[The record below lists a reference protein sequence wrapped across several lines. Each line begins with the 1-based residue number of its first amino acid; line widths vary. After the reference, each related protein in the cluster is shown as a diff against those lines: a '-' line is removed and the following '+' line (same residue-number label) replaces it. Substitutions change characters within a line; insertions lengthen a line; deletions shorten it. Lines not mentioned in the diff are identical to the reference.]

1 MKENI
6 SIFKNTIRKRRAI
19 SNISENG
26 SHNESKEEQNR
37 SKNSIKTFHRKTAS
51 SCLYG
56 SYLSFNLETELSNNL
71 NIDEINN
78 YQICDESK
86 SNAKNSKKLNQ
97 SKEKDDG
104 ALNDLSFHSYEID
117 NNSNNSITSKTNED
131 RNNSNKKNRLDRDIY
146 DKNNNGQSIKP
157 ENINKGKENKC
168 NNIEKSFVSFKN
180 NLKYIK
186 DKDERATQSYL
197 LALGMTIK
205 QNKKDEKDQYLPTA
219 SVIEEEKSD
228 MVESRSEYT
237 NTKNNIL
244 LEDSLNNSKNKNE
257 EYYIKKDIL
266 KLNNNNSQQNNDYKR
281 GTYINIDI
289 KNNDYNKRRDL
300 IQNKFNLINVNKT
313 NKKTIK
319 RNENNLERNEKL
331 IKMTDALKEIID
343 KNNKKE
349 ESKRMR
355 LKKNKDILLNS
366 FFNLTYNGKK
376 NKINESYNNETK
388 ENNKTFFK
396 NTEHNNN
403 GEKLSNRKDK
413 EFPFFHK
420 KKLLNNPYISNL
432 LKNRYNTESN
442 GGKTIY
448 QKNNNIKQNEDSNF
462 ILNSENKNIK
472 FKNLNDSI
480 NSNFNNNRTFIIE
493 ENKQINSQIPKIT
506 KIEYKPS
513 SRIPHLRQ
521 KFIES
526 KEIRSIINSINS
538 NKNGALNKKYLSKI
552 MNIPHKKTHSFIKE
566 KIFLNGRDNYN
577 LYSLK
582 QMKTINEALNLI
594 RIDRLS
600 SKKKTKNFLKNLNS
614 KHRNS
619 NSSSF
624 TGATRSNSKSFGS
637 KEKRIIVHKTNSGI
651 FNYKNG
657 AFFNLLD
664 ENSFRPCNKKLTIQT
679 LKQELIY
686 SRSYIKID
694 VLEKILKT
702 FNSDNSFFI
711 IVCEKYIKVDDNKDD
726 NINDKIN
733 NVYNNESNDNFILLF
748 KSLMKY
754 YHNQNRFIKIYGDD
768 NAQNVI
774 SMKNIDI
781 NNYYIYQT
789 KYSEKQNK
797 DKDKNKNDMLLTFE
811 LINEFKFTS
820 NAVILCKR

>member
-1 MKENI
+1 
-6 SIFKNTIRKRRAI
+6 
-19 SNISENG
+19 
-26 SHNESKEEQNR
+26 
-37 SKNSIKTFHRKTAS
+37 
-51 SCLYG
+51 
-56 SYLSFNLETELSNNL
+56 
-71 NIDEINN
+71 
-78 YQICDESK
+78 
-86 SNAKNSKKLNQ
+86 
-97 SKEKDDG
+97 
-104 ALNDLSFHSYEID
+104 
-117 NNSNNSITSKTNED
+117 
-131 RNNSNKKNRLDRDIY
+131 
-146 DKNNNGQSIKP
+146 
-157 ENINKGKENKC
+157 
-168 NNIEKSFVSFKN
+168 
-180 NLKYIK
+180 
-186 DKDERATQSYL
+186 
-197 LALGMTIK
+197 
-205 QNKKDEKDQYLPTA
+205 
-219 SVIEEEKSD
+219 

-237 NTKNNIL
+237 NTKSNIL

-266 KLNNNNSQQNNDYKR
+266 KLNNNSQQYNDYKR
-281 GTYINIDI
+281 STYINIDI
-289 KNNDYNKRRDL
+289 KNNDYNKRKDL
-300 IQNKFNLINVNKT
+300 IQNKFYLISVNKT

-331 IKMTDALKEIID
+331 IKMTDALKEIIY

-366 FFNLTYNGKK
+366 FFNMTYNGKK

-448 QKNNNIKQNEDSNF
+448 QKNNNIKQNENSNF

-526 KEIRSIINSINS
+526 KEIRSSINSINL
-538 NKNGALNKKYLSKI
+538 NKNGTLNKKYLSKI

-577 LYSLK
+577 LYSMK
-582 QMKTINEALNLI
+582 QMKTINEALALI

-600 SKKKTKNFLKNLNS
+600 SKKKTKNLLKNLNS
-614 KHRNS
+614 KHKNS

-637 KEKRIIVHKTNSGI
+637 KEKRIIVHKANSGI

-733 NVYNNESNDNFILLF
+733 NVYKNESNDNFILLF

-797 DKDKNKNDMLLTFE
+797 DKNKNDMLLTFE

>member
-1 MKENI
+1 MKERVN
-6 SIFKNTIRKRRAI
+6 IFKNSIRKRRAI
-19 SNISENG
+19 SNILENG

-37 SKNSIKTFHRKTAS
+37 SKNSLKTFHRKTTS

-56 SYLSFNLETELSNNL
+56 SYLSFNLESELSNNL

-78 YQICDESK
+78 YQIYDEPKSK
-86 SNAKNSKKLNQ
+86 IKNLKQVNHT
-97 SKEKDDG
+97 KENDDD
-104 ALNDLSFHSYEID
+104 ALYDLSFHSYDNHNSVTSKIDEDKNNNNID
-117 NNSNNSITSKTNED
+117 NGLKV
-131 RNNSNKKNRLDRDIY
+131 DIC
-146 DKNNNGQSIKP
+146 DKNNNGQNIKT
-157 ENINKGKENKC
+157 ENVNKGKENKY
-168 NNIEKSFVSFKN
+168 IEKSFVSFKN

-205 QNKKDEKDQYLPTA
+205 QNKKDEKEKYLPTT

-228 MVESRSEYT
+228 MVESKSEFA

-244 LEDSLNNSKNKNE
+244 LEDSLNNSKSKNE
-257 EYYIKKDIL
+257 EYYINKEKL
-266 KLNNNNSQQNNDYKR
+266 KLNNNNSQQNNEYKR
-281 GTYINIDI
+281 STYININF
-289 KNNDYNKRRDL
+289 KNNDYNRRRDE
-300 IQNKFNLINVNKT
+300 IENKFNLISVNKT

-319 RNENNLERNEKL
+319 RNKNILEGNEKL

-349 ESKRMR
+349 ENKRMR

-376 NKINESYNNETK
+376 NKINESYNNEIK
-388 ENNKTFFK
+388 KINKTIFK

-403 GEKLSNRKDK
+403 GEKLSSRIEK
-413 EFPFFHK
+413 EFSFFYK
-420 KKLLNNPYISNL
+420 KKLLNNSFISNI
-432 LKNRYNTESN
+432 LKNRYNTENN
-442 GGKTIY
+442 GEKTTNK
-448 QKNNNIKQNEDSNF
+448 KNNNIKKNEDSNF
-462 ILNSENKNIK
+462 ILNSENKNNK
-472 FKNLNDSI
+472 FKTLNNSI
-480 NSNFNNNRTFIIE
+480 NSNLNNNREFIIE
-493 ENKQINSQIPKIT
+493 ENKQINSQRPKIT

-513 SRIPHLRQ
+513 SRIPHLKQ
-521 KFIES
+521 KIIES
-526 KEIRSIINSINS
+526 KEIRSSINSINL
-538 NKNGALNKKYLSKI
+538 NKNCTLNKKYLSKI
-552 MNIPHKKTHSFIKE
+552 MNIPHKKNHSFTKE
-566 KIFLNGRDNYN
+566 KILLNGRDKYN
-577 LYSLK
+577 LYSMK
-582 QMKTINEALNLI
+582 QMKTINEALTLI

-600 SKKKTKNFLKNLNS
+600 SKNNSKKLLKNLNS
-614 KHRNS
+614 KNKNS

-624 TGATRSNSKSFGS
+624 TGATRPNSKSFGS
-637 KEKRIIVHKTNSGI
+637 KEKRIIVHKANSGT

-657 AFFNLLD
+657 TFFNLLD
-664 ENSFRPCNKKLTIQT
+664 ENSFRPGNKKLTIQT

-711 IVCEKYIKVDDNKDD
+711 IVCEKYIKVDDNKGD

-733 NVYNNESNDNFILLF
+733 NGYKNESNDNFILLF

-754 YHNQNRFIKIYGDD
+754 YHNKNRFIKIYGDD

-789 KYSEKQNK
+789 KFSIKKNK
-797 DKDKNKNDMLLTFE
+797 DKDKNKNKNDMHLTFE

>member
-1 MKENI
+1 MKENRN
-6 SIFKNTIRKRRAI
+6 IFKNSIRKRRAI

-37 SKNSIKTFHRKTAS
+37 SKNSLKSFHRKTTS

-56 SYLSFNLETELSNNL
+56 SYLSFNLESELSNNL

-78 YQICDESK
+78 HQIYEEPKSKVKNLKKVNKAKEIDDE
-86 SNAKNSKKLNQ
+86 LY
-97 SKEKDDG
+97 
-104 ALNDLSFHSYEID
+104 DLSFHSYEKD
-117 NNSNNSITSKTNED
+117 NNGHNSVTSKIDED
-131 RNNSNKKNRLDRDIY
+131 KNNNNKDNGLKEDIC
-146 DKNNNGQSIKP
+146 DKNNNGQSITT
-157 ENINKGKENKC
+157 ENIIKTKENKY
-168 NNIEKSFVSFKN
+168 IEKSFVSFKN

-205 QNKKDEKDQYLPTA
+205 QNKKDEKEQYLPTT

-228 MVESRSEYT
+228 MVESKSEFA

-244 LEDSLNNSKNKNE
+244 LEDSLNNSKSINE
-257 EYYIKKDIL
+257 EYYTNKEKL
-266 KLNNNNSQQNNDYKR
+266 KLQLNNNNLQQNNEYKR
-281 GTYINIDI
+281 STYININL
-289 KNNDYNKRRDL
+289 KKTDYNRRRDE
-300 IQNKFNLINVNKT
+300 IENKFNLISVNKA

-319 RNENNLERNEKL
+319 RNKNFLEGNEKL
-331 IKMTDALKEIID
+331 IKMSDALKEIID

-366 FFNLTYNGKK
+366 FFNMTYNGKN
-376 NKINESYNNETK
+376 NKINESYNYEIK
-388 ENNKTFFK
+388 ENNKTVFK
-396 NTEHNNN
+396 NTEHSNN
-403 GEKLSNRKDK
+403 GEKLSRIEK
-413 EFPFFHK
+413 ELPFFHK
-420 KKLLNNPYISNL
+420 KKLLNNSYISNI
-432 LKNRYNTESN
+432 LKNRYNTENN
-442 GGKTIY
+442 GEKTIY
-448 QKNNNIKQNEDSNF
+448 KKNNIIQKNEDSNF

-480 NSNFNNNRTFIIE
+480 NSNLNNNRTFIIE
-493 ENKQINSQIPKIT
+493 ENKQINSQRSRIN

-513 SRIPHLRQ
+513 YRIPHLRQ
-521 KFIES
+521 KFIET
-526 KEIRSIINSINS
+526 KEIRSSINSINL
-538 NKNGALNKKYLSKI
+538 NKNCTLNKKYLSKI
-552 MNIPHKKTHSFIKE
+552 MNIPHKKTHSFTKE
-566 KIFLNGRDNYN
+566 KIFLNGRDKYN
-577 LYSLK
+577 LYSMK
-582 QMKTINEALNLI
+582 QMKAINEALALI

-600 SKKKTKNFLKNLNS
+600 SKNKTKKLLKNLNS
-614 KHRNS
+614 KNKNS

-637 KEKRIIVHKTNSGI
+637 KEKRIIVHKANSGI
-651 FNYKNG
+651 LNYKNG
-657 AFFNLLD
+657 TFSNLLD
-664 ENSFRPCNKKLTIQT
+664 ENSFRPCNKKITIQT

-711 IVCEKYIKVDDNKDD
+711 IVCEKYIKVDEYKGN

-733 NVYNNESNDNFILLF
+733 NGYKDESNDKFILLF

-789 KYSEKQNK
+789 KYSIKQN
-797 DKDKNKNDMLLTFE
+797 KDKNKNDMHSSFE
-811 LINEFKFTS
+811 LMNEFKFTS
-820 NAVILCKR
+820 NAVILCKK